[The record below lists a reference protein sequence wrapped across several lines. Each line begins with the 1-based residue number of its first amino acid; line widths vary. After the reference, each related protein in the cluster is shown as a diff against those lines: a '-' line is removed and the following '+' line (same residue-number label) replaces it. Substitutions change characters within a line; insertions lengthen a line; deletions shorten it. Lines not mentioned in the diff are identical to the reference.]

1 MLRNF
6 LTIVLAGFP
15 LAIMISVWT
24 ATV

>member
-15 LAIMISVWT
+15 LLVMLSVWN